1 MIVMESRPELN
12 VVHSRGEA
20 ELHLERTEI
29 RFHDV
34 DENRVRIEL
43 TVHNNG
49 AHRSPPTLIRIES
62 APFGAF
68 VPWTPLT
75 QIRVPAL
82 EPGESRELSTEA
94 SRAHPAPLGDF
105 NRVPPRRLLTAV
117 ASDDQPSPVGGGV
130 VAFIELLRRRQAPR
144 VASTGAAGKGFLAPD
159 LWEWVGREQ
168 THWAGNINVFVNRQP
183 VERHMAKALRVY
195 PGRTNMAMF
204 IVGPPRRPDA
214 FAFELRGL
222 ETDWKACLYD
232 VTSNR
237 TLVVDSADA
246 PIEEERWVET
256 NGALMVVL
264 ATRPPADCSTGNL
277 QVHVT
282 QRSSQKAAVVEFDL
296 DPKAQGPG
304 CYAM

>member
-1 MIVMESRPELN
+1 MVVMERSPELN
-12 VVHSRGEA
+12 IGSLKEA
-20 ELHLERTEI
+20 EVGLERTDI

-34 DENRVRIEL
+34 DETRVRIEL
-43 TVHNNG
+43 TVRNNG
-49 AHRSPPTLIRIES
+49 AHRSPPTLIRLES

-82 EPGESRELSTEA
+82 EPGEARELSTEVE
-94 SRAHPAPLGDF
+94 RPHPAPLGDF
-105 NRVPPRRLLTAV
+105 NRVPPRRLLTA
-117 ASDDQPSPVGGGV
+117 ANSADQPSPPNGGRFAWMV
-130 VAFIELLRRRQAPR
+130 LLRRAQLGRSPR
-144 VASTGAAGKGFLAPD
+144 PQVAGKALLSPD
-159 LWEWVGREQ
+159 LWEWVGRGQ
-168 THWAGNINVFVNRQP
+168 PHWAGNINVFVNREP

-204 IVGPPRRPDA
+204 IVGCPRKPDA
-214 FAFELRGL
+214 FAFELAGL
-222 ETDWKACLYD
+222 APDWKACLYD
-232 VTSNR
+232 VTNNR

-264 ATRPPADCSTGNL
+264 ATQPPADCSAGNL

-282 QRSSQKAAVVEFDL
+282 QQSSQKSAIVEFGL
-296 DPKAQGPG
+296 DPEAQGPG
-304 CYAM
+304 CYSA